1 MSVTIEILPQESY
14 LANCYAIL
22 SDNAAVLIDPG
33 AYSDE
38 AFRFLQENSQRERL
52 ILLTH
57 AHFDHIGGAEKLREK
72 TGVKIAIGELDA
84 PALSDSSTNLSANFG
99 IALKDFCADIIL
111 KDNDIFAVGDLEFKA
126 IHTPGHTQGSMCY
139 LLGDNL
145 FSGDTLFCR
154 TYGRTDFPSGDENK
168 LIASVKRLF
177 NELKDE
183 TVVYPGHNRSTT
195 IGFEKKKNFLVLR
208 HKI

>member
-1 MSVTIEILPQESY
+1 MNIRIGILPQESY
-14 LANCYAIL
+14 LANCYTIL
-22 SDNAAVLIDPG
+22 SEKAAILIDPG
-33 AYSDE
+33 AYSE
-38 AFRFLQENSQRERL
+38 AAEEFLQKNSQCERL

-57 AHFDHIGGAEKLREK
+57 AHFDHIGGADELRK
-72 TGVKIAIGELDA
+72 RTGVEIAIGTLDA
-84 PALSDSSTNLSANFG
+84 PALSDVSVNLSAKFD
-99 IALKDFCADIIL
+99 IPLEDFEADIEL
-111 KDNDIFAVGDLEFKA
+111 CDNDVFSVGDLEIKA

-139 LLGDNL
+139 LIGDVL

-154 TYGRTDFPSGDENK
+154 TYGRTDFPTGDENA

-177 NELKDE
+177 DELKDD

-195 IGFEKKKNFLVLR
+195 IGFEKQKNFLVLR